1 MRAWV
6 RPALEIGPL
15 VIFFLANSRFGL
27 MTGTAAFVVATAIAL
42 PLNWYLEKRL
52 PVMPLVSGV
61 FVLVFGGLTLA
72 LDDEFFIQIKPTIVN
87 LLFAFCLTLG
97 LFLGRNFL
105 KILFGSVFVLDD
117 EGWRILTIRWIGFFI
132 VLAILNEITW
142 RFFSKDFWVS
152 FKLFGAMP
160 LTLLFSFAQLP
171 LIKRH
176 WAGEKNPFA

>member
-1 MRAWV
+1 MRQWV

-15 VIFFLANSRFGL
+15 LIFFLVNNKFGL
-27 MTGTAAFVVATAIAL
+27 MNGTLAFVVATAIAL

-61 FVLVFGGLTLA
+61 FVLAFGGLTLL
-72 LDDEFFIQIKPTIVN
+72 LDDSFFIKIKPTIVN
-87 LLFAFCLTLG
+87 SLFAFCLTLG
-97 LFLGRNFL
+97 LLLGRNFL

-117 EGWRILTIRWIGFFI
+117 AGWRILTLRWIAFFI

-142 RFFSKDFWVS
+142 RFFSEDFWVS
-152 FKLFGAMP
+152 FKLFGALP
-160 LTLLFSFAQLP
+160 LTLVFSFAQLP

>member
-1 MRAWV
+1 MKPWMR
-6 RPALEIGPL
+6 PLLEIGPL
-15 VIFFLANSRFGL
+15 VVFFITNAKFGL

-52 PVMPLVSGV
+52 PIMPLVSGA

-72 LDDEFFIQIKPTIVN
+72 LDDGFFIKIKPTIVN
-87 LLFAFCLTLG
+87 LLFAGALTTG
-97 LFLGRNFL
+97 LLLGRNFL
-105 KILFGSVFVLDD
+105 KILFGNVFSLDD
-117 EGWRILTIRWIGFFI
+117 PGWRILTQRWIAFFI
-132 VLAILNEITW
+132 VLAMLNEITW
-142 RFFSKDFWVS
+142 RFFSEDFWVS

-176 WAGEKNPFA
+176 WDGEKNPFA

>member
-6 RPALEIGPL
+6 RPLLEIGPL
-15 VIFFLANSRFGL
+15 VVFFIVNNREGL
-27 MTGTAAFVVATAIAL
+27 MTGTAAFIVATAIAV

-52 PVMPLVSGV
+52 PVMPLVGGA
-61 FVLVFGGLTLA
+61 FVIVFGGLTLA
-72 LDDEFFIQIKPTIVN
+72 LDDSLFIKLKPTIVN
-87 LLFAFCLTLG
+87 MLFAVSLAAG
-97 LFLGRNFL
+97 LALGRNFL
-105 KILFGSVFVLDD
+105 KILFGAALSLDD
-117 EGWRILTIRWIGFFI
+117 AGWKILTQRWIAFFI

-142 RFFSKDFWVS
+142 RFFSDDFWVS

-160 LTLLFSFAQLP
+160 LTIVFSFAQLP